1 MNEDN
6 EKKGNT
12 VIGPSELRQDPVSG
26 EWVVIATGR
35 AKRPHDFKA
44 APRGRQTDHKDACP
58 FETRF
63 PDVYAAYGPD
73 GTLADDTDW
82 WVQVVPNKYPAFVH
96 GACPII
102 REEGP
107 YRITDGIGRHD
118 VIITA
123 DHDRPMGKQTPAE
136 AAVVLAAYQ
145 DRFRAITEDPCIRYV
160 SVFHNHGPAAGATI
174 AHPHSQII
182 ATPVVPPDISR
193 SIAGS
198 LAYAE
203 AHGGACVHCA
213 VLRHEL
219 RDGSRIVYENSEA
232 VVLAP
237 FASKTAFELRVMPRR
252 HAAHFEG
259 ADAATR
265 EGVAEALAVSLA
277 RLANGLGDPDY
288 NFFLHTAPVG
298 DAEPSPHY
306 HWHFEIIPKTAVWA
320 GFEIGTGIEIS
331 TIAPEEAAKFLR
343 GSTISP

>member
-1 MNEDN
+1 MSEDS
-6 EKKGNT
+6 EKKGGP

-35 AKRPHDFKA
+35 AKRPHDFKSPPRDS
-44 APRGRQTDHKDACP
+44 APDRRDACP
-58 FETRF
+58 FEQRF
-63 PDVYAAYGPD
+63 SDAYAAYAGD
-73 GTLADDTDW
+73 GAPAGSDW

-96 GACPII
+96 GACPVI

-136 AAVVLAAYQ
+136 IAVVLTAYQ
-145 DRFRAITEDPCIRYV
+145 DRFRAITEDPCIRFV

-174 AHPHSQII
+174 THPHSQVI
-182 ATPVVPPDISR
+182 ATPVIPPDIAR

-213 VLRHEL
+213 VVRHEL
-219 RDGSRIVYENSEA
+219 RDGRRVVYENSEA

-237 FASKTAFELRVMPRR
+237 FASKTAFELRVLPRR

-259 ADAATR
+259 TDAAMR
-265 EGVAEALAVSLA
+265 EGVADALAVSLA
-277 RLANGLGDPDY
+277 RLGRGLGDPDY

-298 DAEPSPHY
+298 DVEPSPHY
-306 HWHFEIIPKTAVWA
+306 HWHFEIVPKTAVWA

-343 GSTISP
+343 DMTE